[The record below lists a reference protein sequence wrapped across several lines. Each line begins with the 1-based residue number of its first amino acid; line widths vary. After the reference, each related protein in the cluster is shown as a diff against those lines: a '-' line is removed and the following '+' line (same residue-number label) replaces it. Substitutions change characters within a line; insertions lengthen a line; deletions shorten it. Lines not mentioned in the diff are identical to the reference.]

1 MGRGPARPND
11 VQQVTLIDA
20 AAAACGLQVTDAGLE
35 AVLGNMDEND
45 RELVASLSFADFGPL
60 NLAASSGYMV
70 IRKYLV
76 EQLGFDINSDA
87 SGHISGLEAVLD
99 NMDENDRELVA
110 SLSFVDFGPLNLP
123 ASSGDMVI
131 CKYLVEQL
139 GFDTNSDASGHS
151 SGLKSLHCAVSHETS
166 PRHLLEKGADPSIKG
181 SSNGTASL
189 HETQPALWTKNGIS
203 ESTCLGGRVFS
214 PPVVSGVQWRPQ
226 TPVGFQNQSETN
238 PSVSIVPAR
247 SSSGVSDFGAI
258 GDNLSGTY
266 GTSGQATLPIKL
278 APPPAPEVAEVAS
291 SLLPNKPAPAPAPAP
306 EVAEVAKNQSSLL
319 QKKPAPAPEVAE
331 VAIMPKKSKNIIC
344 LGGLLVLLV
353 AGLLFVV
360 VCRLKRR
367 KDAGRIRP
375 QTELSGT
382 STRWQTADEVIRNQH
397 VEIPMTEDAP
407 FLGPVT
413 RARLNSLI
421 KDKATAATKESSD

>member
-1 MGRGPARPND
+1 MQFPF
-11 VQQVTLIDA
+11 
-20 AAAACGLQVTDAGLE
+20 ACTDGDLDRVKGLE

-110 SLSFVDFGPLNLP
+110 SLSFCGLWTIEF
-123 ASSGDMVI
+123 ASKLSGDM
-131 CKYLVEQL
+131 
-139 GFDTNSDASGHS
+139 
-151 SGLKSLHCAVSHETS
+151 
-166 PRHLLEKGADPSIKG
+166 
-181 SSNGTASL
+181 
-189 HETQPALWTKNGIS
+189 
-203 ESTCLGGRVFS
+203 
-214 PPVVSGVQWRPQ
+214 
-226 TPVGFQNQSETN
+226 N

-291 SLLPNKPAPAPAPAP
+291 SLLPNKPAPAPAP
-306 EVAEVAKNQSSLL
+306 EVAEVAKNNLVSLL

-353 AGLLFVV
+353 AVAIFGLLFVV

-397 VEIPMTEDAP
+397 VEIPMTDDAP

-421 KDKATAATKESSD
+421 KDKGLLLCPLLCDYIVR